1 MKQKIFDA
9 TNGGLDIILYYY
21 PQAREVVEGRAKH
34 FKMRAAERTAST
46 TVKKF
51 GQLWYVTDFGDDQTA
66 RNAIDLTMRE
76 ENINFSQA
84 LYLLADRFNVD
95 CGFKPEVNKPDI
107 TTRTPHED
115 ETEGSITWDAKKEP
129 EESDLQ
135 ALGTYVKAETLQ
147 RGLLEAATR
156 KPDLIILDLGL
167 PDGDGIEFIRDLR
180 QWSAVPVIVLS
191 ARSEE
196 SDKIAALDAGADDY
210 LSKPFGIGE
219 LQARLR
225 VALRRHSATTAPDP
239 LVKFSD
245 VTVDLAARVIH
256 RGEEEVHLTPIEFR
270 LLAVLLNNAG
280 KVLTQRQLL
289 NQVWGPNAV
298 EHSHYLRI
306 YMGHLR
312 QKLEQDPARP
322 RHFITE
328 TGIGYRF
335 ML

>member
-1 MKQKIFDA
+1 M
-9 TNGGLDIILYYY
+9 TNVLIVEDE
-21 PQAREVVEGRAKH
+21 QAIRR
-34 FKMRAAERTAST
+34 FLRTA
-46 TVKKF
+46 
-51 GQLWYVTDFGDDQTA
+51 LEGDG
-66 RNAIDLTMRE
+66 MRVFE
-76 ENINFSQA
+76 
-84 LYLLADRFNVD
+84 
-95 CGFKPEVNKPDI
+95 
-107 TTRTPHED
+107 
-115 ETEGSITWDAKKEP
+115 
-129 EESDLQ
+129 
-135 ALGTYVKAETLQ
+135 AETLQ

-239 LVKFSD
+239 LV
-245 VTVDLAARVIH
+245 
-256 RGEEEVHLTPIEFR
+256 
-270 LLAVLLNNAG
+270 
-280 KVLTQRQLL
+280 
-289 NQVWGPNAV
+289 QVWGPNAV

>member
-1 MKQKIFDA
+1 M
-9 TNGGLDIILYYY
+9 TNVLIVEDE
-21 PQAREVVEGRAKH
+21 QAIRR
-34 FKMRAAERTAST
+34 FLRTA
-46 TVKKF
+46 
-51 GQLWYVTDFGDDQTA
+51 L
-66 RNAIDLTMRE
+66 E
-76 ENINFSQA
+76 
-84 LYLLADRFNVD
+84 ADGLRVY
-95 CGFKPEVNKPDI
+95 E
-107 TTRTPHED
+107 
-115 ETEGSITWDAKKEP
+115 
-129 EESDLQ
+129 
-135 ALGTYVKAETLQ
+135 AETLQ

-167 PDGDGIEFIRDLR
+167 PDGDGIDFIRDLR
-180 QWSAVPVIVLS
+180 QWSAIPVIVLS

-225 VALRRHSATTAPDP
+225 VALRRHVSGTSPEP
-239 LVKFSD
+239 MVHFSNVK
-245 VTVDLAARVIH
+245 VDIAARLVH
-256 RGEEEVHLTPIEFR
+256 RGDEEIHLTPIEFR

-312 QKLEQDPARP
+312 QKLELDPARP
-322 RHFITE
+322 RHFLTE

-335 ML
+335 MP